1 MIFWMHVKIGIG
13 SIGSIEDIVERCRKY
28 WKVRME
34 IAHVAPFESARQ
46 AVYVLTSCQI
56 LILKISGSRSSVVRI
71 CVDFH

>member
-1 MIFWMHVKIGIG
+1 MI
-13 SIGSIEDIVERCRKY
+13 
-28 WKVRME
+28 
-34 IAHVAPFESARQ
+34 APFESVRQ